1 MANVRSCLNSK
12 GSDLSRWNGK
22 ILILEASKESR
33 RIGNH
38 TNVVYE
44 FLMISGPLKRLQL
57 RHPEITIELA
67 HCSGSP
73 KWIDMGCEA
82 IRR

>member
-38 TNVVYE
+38 TNFVYE
-44 FLMISGPLKRLQL
+44 FLDDLRVFEAALIAASG
-57 RHPEITIELA
+57 
-67 HCSGSP
+67 
-73 KWIDMGCEA
+73 DYY
-82 IRR
+82 